1 MQKKNKVMLAAALG
15 MVAIVVASTAVRCS
29 LSHVEAG
36 REDAEAPAVQEQV
49 AAEREEVPAQNA
61 ADEGDAAPDG
71 AEEVMALLR
80 GTSWV
85 APDDPGTTIAFR
97 DGSFVESG
105 AGGVRIAAFQTK
117 AAGSAAGQRYLDV
130 DVMREGASDLSTTIV
145 VGEEEGALAV
155 SSDAFALAGR
165 YVQGDT
171 AGAPVEVSGL
181 VEPYLGL
188 IDGKAGEL
196 TSALDAW
203 CAVHAPTAK
212 AASFDGEVYVDV
224 HGDRTSATFHLDDAA
239 ASIVTVVYS
248 GSSFDVLG

>member
-1 MQKKNKVMLAAALG
+1 MQKKNKVMLAAAVG
-15 MVAIVVASTAVRCS
+15 MVAIVVASTAMRCS

-36 REDAEAPAVQEQV
+36 REDAEAPAVQEQ
-49 AAEREEVPAQNA
+49 ADEREDVPAQN
-61 ADEGDAAPDG
+61 DNKAPDATPSA
-71 AEEVMALLR
+71 AEEVMALLQ

-117 AAGSAAGQRYLDV
+117 AAGSAAGQRFLDV

-145 VGEEEGALAV
+145 VDGADGALAV
-155 SSDAFALAGR
+155 SSDAFALTGR
-165 YVQGDT
+165 YVQGDA
-171 AGAPVEVSGL
+171 AGTPVEVSGL

-188 IDGKAGEL
+188 IDGKDSEL

-203 CAVHAPTAK
+203 CAAHAPTAK

-224 HGDRTSATFHLDDAA
+224 RGDRTSATFHLDDAA

-248 GSSFDVLG
+248 GGSFDVLG